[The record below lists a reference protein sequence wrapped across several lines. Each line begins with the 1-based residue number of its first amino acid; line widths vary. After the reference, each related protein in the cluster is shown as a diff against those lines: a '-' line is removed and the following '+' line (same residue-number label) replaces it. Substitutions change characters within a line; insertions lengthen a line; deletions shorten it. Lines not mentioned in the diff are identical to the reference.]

1 MSDSLYK
8 TWDND
13 SQKEQAYAAT
23 ADNVDAYDGVQRAVA
38 SGRRTSYIDIEPN
51 RSVRTGF

>member
-8 TWDND
+8 TWDSD

-23 ADNVDAYDGVQRAVA
+23 ADNVEAIAPLAAVQIR
-38 SGRRTSYIDIEPN
+38 
-51 RSVRTGF
+51 